1 MFILG
6 IDISGDK
13 IIQKNLTRITS
24 NIKDFSPIFRII
36 SNKFHQY
43 ERSLFQS
50 EGGISGSKWVPL
62 SRSYASWKV
71 RQNIYP
77 GNSILNLSGDLKVS
91 LTNSNAFGSINIIKS
106 SELVMGTRI
115 PYAIAHQEGRGRL
128 PVRKPIDISTNER
141 RKWIILVNAFIWKGV
156 KN

>member
-1 MFILG
+1 MFIFN
-6 IDISGDK
+6 INISGDK
-13 IIQKNLTRITS
+13 LIQEKLTRIST
-24 NIKDFSPIFRII
+24 NIKDFSPIFRVI
-36 SNKFHQY
+36 SDRFYQY

-91 LTNSNAFGSINIIKS
+91 LTNSNAFGSINIIKPN
-106 SELVMGTRI
+106 ELVMGTRI
-115 PYAIAHQEGRGRL
+115 PYAIAHQEGRGLL

-141 RKWIILVNAFIWKGV
+141 RKWITLVNAFIWKGV

>member
-6 IDISGDK
+6 VDISGDK
-13 IIQKNLTRITS
+13 IIKEKLTRIST

-36 SNKFHQY
+36 SDRFHQY

-62 SRSYASWKV
+62 SKRYASWKV
-71 RQNIYP
+71 RQDNYP

-91 LTNSNAFGSINIIKS
+91 LTNSSAFGSINKIRPDQ
-106 SELVMGTRI
+106 LVMGTRI
-115 PYAIAHQEGRGRL
+115 PYGIAHQEGRGSL

-141 RKWIILVNAFIWKGV
+141 RKWITLVNAFIWKGV